1 MKKIFLVLVG
11 AVFGL
16 SAGFAQIVAEGEAAL
31 VYYSPKTTITL
42 DFAYSVETSERGIY
56 ADYAEEM
63 LGIDNAVTENKSIYT
78 LRNVHIGTRTETDY
92 TRPHKVVAEPDIP
105 LLLSISEKG
114 LLKGYNLPETEPMK
128 GKNQH
133 KTSTKPAHN
142 TDHSVAPIPEE
153 VLEGVNELAQAH
165 AVAKQ
170 IFHLRETKMYLLSGE
185 VEHAPADGTAMKLVL
200 EELDRQEKA
209 LTELFIGTTKQRT
222 KHKFVRFAP
231 TEEEQLFFFS
241 EENGFTDSENID
253 ADTIRVKM
261 VLHPQKLA
269 PAVVD
274 NSKKKKKGEDVVVSQ
289 IVYNLPG
296 SGDVEV
302 TFDGRELGK
311 RTVPIAQLG
320 VDVPLSK
327 DLFTAK
333 ELPTIVVSEKT
344 GNIVSI
350 SK

>member
-16 SAGFAQIVAEGEAAL
+16 SAGMAQIVAEGEAAL
-31 VYYSPKTTITL
+31 VYYSPKTTVSL
-42 DFAYSVETSERGIY
+42 DFTYNVVTTERGIY
-56 ADYAEEM
+56 ADFAEEM

-78 LRNVHIGTRTETDY
+78 LRNVHIGTNTETDY
-92 TRPHKVVAEPDIP
+92 TRPHKVVAEPGIP
-105 LLLSISEKG
+105 MLLCINDKG
-114 LLKGYNLPETEPMK
+114 ILKGFNLPVEEPVK
-128 GKNQH
+128 GQNKH
-133 KTSTKPAHN
+133 KISTKPALN
-142 TDHSVAPIPEE
+142 TVSVAPIPEE
-153 VLEGVNELAQAH
+153 VLEGVDELAQAH

-209 LTELFIGTTKQRT
+209 LTDRFVGKTQKRT
-222 KHKFVRFAP
+222 DHKFVRFAP
-231 TEEEQLFFFS
+231 TEKEQLYFFS
-241 EENGFTDSENID
+241 EENGFTDAENID
-253 ADTIRVKM
+253 ADTIRVTM

-269 PAVVD
+269 PGVQ
-274 NSKKKKKGEDVVVSQ
+274 SQKKKKGEIEVSP

-296 SGDVEV
+296 SGDVTV

-327 DLFTAK
+327 DLFTGA
-333 ELPTIVVSEKT
+333 EMPIIVFNEKT